1 MGELSRGDFICLVS
15 PKKHAGQ
22 VLQEAQIPSGD
33 AEGPTSQ
40 EHQGPTDLDRDL
52 SQSPLAFLH
61 SYLELG
67 NSLLYLLNP
76 WRVMRLFQ

>member
-15 PKKHAGQ
+15 PKKRARE

-52 SQSPLAFLH
+52 SQSPWPLCALTWNWGIA
-61 SYLELG
+61 SYASWGHGE
-67 NSLLYLLNP
+67 
-76 WRVMRLFQ
+76 